1 MKNNKD
7 KATSPK
13 NAKIWHFKNATI
25 WRLSKPDKNKLKLR
39 VRLSR
44 NAVSAV
50 IGQKVKN
57 TKIWHFKNV
66 TIWPHN
72 KPDKN
77 KHKLRVRLSRNALSA
92 VIGQKV
98 NNSYSC
104 CASVSYDHKSKY
116 RHAVNMC
123 RRKLTKRFT
132 KLNVNFRETEVRRV
146 KKSIKKSF

>member
-1 MKNNKD
+1 MNNNKE

-13 NAKIWHFKNATI
+13 NARIWHFKNATI
-25 WRLSKPDKNKLKLR
+25 WCLNKPDKNKL
-39 VRLSR
+39 
-44 NAVSAV
+44 
-50 IGQKVKN
+50 
-57 TKIWHFKNV
+57 
-66 TIWPHN
+66 
-72 KPDKN
+72 
-77 KHKLRVRLSRNALSA
+77 KLRVRLSRNALSA